1 MKCIYDLRD
10 HFKKYDNLT
19 SITRED
25 FEAHFRKTK
34 ERIEF
39 TFQGWD
45 GHSYN
50 GETRTAHIYRTDIE
64 GFEEARFIKVGKSIH
79 YIVEDSNVLE
89 VATGK
94 CHKTVSWL
102 VDVRRGGTTKC

>member
-25 FEAHFRKTK
+25 FETHFFKTK

-45 GHSYN
+45 GRSYN

-79 YIVEDSNVLE
+79 YIVEDSSVLE
-89 VATGK
+89 VTTGK
-94 CHKTVSWL
+94 HHKTVSWL
-102 VDVRRGGTTKC
+102 VDVRKSK